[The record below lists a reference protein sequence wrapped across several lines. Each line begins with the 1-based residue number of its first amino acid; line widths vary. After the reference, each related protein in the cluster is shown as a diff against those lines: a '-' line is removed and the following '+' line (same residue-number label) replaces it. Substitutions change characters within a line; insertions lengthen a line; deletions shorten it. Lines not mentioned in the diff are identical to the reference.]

1 MMVRSQE
8 DGINACDNVS
18 VGIDNYGLSFAF
30 NTSGIS
36 GTVVSAVLWFQT
48 TAKYT
53 DGPVTT
59 SRGFYVKKTSGSP
72 PPASEIPGYF
82 NTDPTTNKVGA
93 YPMSSVGTGTQ
104 WNSVTL
110 SSPDTTVN
118 KSGTTYLYL
127 FMADPI
133 VGTLPTNGS
142 TQRYG
147 AMVTG
152 AGGASAPYLVVT
164 TVISG
169 VRLIVV
175 VDSE

>member
-1 MMVRSQE
+1 
-8 DGINACDNVS
+8 
-18 VGIDNYGLSFAF
+18 
-30 NTSGIS
+30 
-36 GTVVSAVLWFQT
+36 
-48 TAKYT
+48 
-53 DGPVTT
+53 
-59 SRGFYVKKTSGSP
+59 
-72 PPASEIPGYF
+72 
-82 NTDPTTNKVGA
+82 
-93 YPMSSVGTGTQ
+93 MSSVGTGTQ